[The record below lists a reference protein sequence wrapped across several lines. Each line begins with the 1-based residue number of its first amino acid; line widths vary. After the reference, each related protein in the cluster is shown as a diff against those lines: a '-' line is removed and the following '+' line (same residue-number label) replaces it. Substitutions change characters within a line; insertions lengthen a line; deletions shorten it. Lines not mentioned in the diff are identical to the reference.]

1 MSGNGWCCA
10 VACAALVASAGVSWA
25 TSPEPRNAWLM
36 RNYRFT
42 GPPPPHMVKATDP
55 ALADLRQV
63 QNTVLAI
70 MRKADFVEDYGTAL
84 DAATVAAGN
93 AQLMEAITSG
103 PVTNG
108 PLQANSDA
116 PVNPVVCQNC
126 TGGPATW
133 SDGLMM
139 HYVTPQGTHVQV
151 RLDLADRALPTKVK
165 PAGGPQRE

>member
-1 MSGNGWCCA
+1 
-10 VACAALVASAGVSWA
+10 L
-25 TSPEPRNAWLM
+25 
-36 RNYRFT
+36 
-42 GPPPPHMVKATDP
+42 VKATDP

-93 AQLMEAITSG
+93 AQLMEAITNV

-108 PLQANSDA
+108 PQSNSDA
-116 PVNPVVCQNC
+116 PVNPVVCNDR